1 MQLFDSN
8 YFYKWFYNAG
18 ISTTFAGMGD
28 KSTVYDFLNQNYKT
42 YFKNFKNVGSFF
54 AATTDYMRFGLTK
67 LAQSDTIRET
77 Y

>member
-1 MQLFDSN
+1 
-8 YFYKWFYNAG
+8 
-18 ISTTFAGMGD
+18 MGD